1 MNLTT
6 DDLITLHTNINR
18 QVGKEIFPS
27 GLRAYGE
34 KSILKSIQK
43 LIEDD
48 KLVIKKDVENSLNY
62 FTVSQLR
69 ELLKNNNL
77 PISGT
82 KPKLI
87 QRVKENF
94 GSIQNIELP
103 SYYDATDEGIFLISD
118 TKYLMHFI
126 TSWDDISYKQAFYI
140 AEHYIDNTCEDKILA
155 IYDYKLSK
163 KDNNNDL
170 IAIYRA
176 LCDYYLNE
184 KKDLDNSRKYLNLI
198 YYDHLKTLINT
209 LDSDSI
215 YNSYYDEEDKSLKYE
230 SIKTVV
236 KNYIKYDTFVNTYE
250 ILIIDLN
257 YSIDEL
263 VSMFKEDI
271 SEYENELSNELFY
284 HFISCIVAYTLE
296 ENETESVSKLYKWLK
311 NEYPYKHTDEDYE
324 DYEDNYDD
332 GFIPIDIQEL
342 MKIKEDINI
351 HIDKYDGRIILYLKE
366 ERLDTFLNE
375 NDHEY

>member
-271 SEYENELSNELFY
+271 SEYENELSNELIY

-296 ENETESVSKLYKWLK
+296 E

-332 GFIPIDIQEL
+332 GFMPIDIQEL